1 MKKNMIGALL
11 CLFVLNS
18 TNAQDPD
25 LYFRDQQLKKQ
36 ANEPGKVNWPID
48 SITKGIEFKSII
60 QVENTNAQILFSR
73 AKSFVAKNFISG
85 KDATQLVDEYSKSII
100 GKGVLNLNFSDVL
113 ASANGELK
121 FTFQIECKDNRFR
134 YTFKI
139 GDARR
144 TFPDGT
150 GTYWANFLDEKKPSW
165 VIKSV
170 WLKMQ
175 NDAYRNITILIYALN
190 KEMISKS
197 DEF

>member
-1 MKKNMIGALL
+1 MKRNMIGAVL

-25 LYFRDQQLKKQ
+25 LYYRDQQLKKQ
-36 ANEPGKVNWPID
+36 ANEPIKINWPID
-48 SITKGIEFKSII
+48 STTKEITFKSII

-85 KDATQLVDEYSKSII
+85 KDATQLVDEFSKNIV
-100 GKGVLNLNFSDVL
+100 GNGVLRLNFSDVL
-113 ASANGELK
+113 ASATGDAN
-121 FTFQIECKDNRFR
+121 FNFQIECKDNRYR

-139 GDARR
+139 GDVRR
-144 TFPDGT
+144 TFSDGT
-150 GTYWANFLDEKKPSW
+150 GTSWSNFLNDKKPSW
-165 VIKSV
+165 VVKVV
-170 WLKMQ
+170 WERMQ
-175 NDAYRNITILIYALN
+175 NDAYKNIMLLINALN